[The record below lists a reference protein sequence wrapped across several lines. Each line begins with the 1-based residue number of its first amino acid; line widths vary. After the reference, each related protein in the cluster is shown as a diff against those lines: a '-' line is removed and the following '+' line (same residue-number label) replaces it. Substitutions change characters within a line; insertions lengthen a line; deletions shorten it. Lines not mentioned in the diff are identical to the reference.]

1 MTILGSVAAGHPL
14 TAEAAAEALRAG
26 GNAFDAALA
35 ALCAACVAEPV
46 LASLGGGGF
55 LLARPAGASPVLFDF
70 FAQTP
75 RRHRPEQ
82 ELEFYPILAD
92 FGDATQEFHIGQGS
106 IATPGTIAGLVAI
119 HREHCRLALEAIVAP
134 ACRLAR
140 DGVIVNR
147 VQRDIAEIVA
157 PILHA
162 SPASLALYA
171 DPNQPDRL
179 APVGARLCNPQLAET
194 LEWIAREGADPFY
207 HGDLGARLV
216 RDCAEHGGH
225 LSAADLAD
233 YRVERRAPLV
243 HPYRGAHLYT
253 NPPPSQ
259 GGFLLGVTLG
269 LLDAAEPDRL
279 GRGSPA
285 HLHALALAQELTQRL
300 RRAQPDAL
308 AEPLSA
314 PGSAL
319 VSEPVPSLAPSI
331 PEAYRRLMEGAAT
344 FSRGTTQI
352 SVADRE
358 GNLASVTLSNGEGA
372 GYVLPGTGIMLNN
385 MLGEEDINPHGFH
398 RWPTNR
404 RISSMMAPSLLAL
417 ADGGWVVTGSS
428 GSNRIRS
435 AILQV
440 VSNLIDFGLDL
451 EAAVASPRMHY
462 EDGVLN
468 LEPPI
473 TDDTIAT
480 LGKHWPGL
488 KVWNRESVFFGG
500 AHSVAVA
507 PDGSTHGAGDP
518 RRGGAALQVG

>member
-14 TAEAAAEALRAG
+14 TAEAAAETLRAG

-35 ALCAACVAEPV
+35 ALCAACIAEPV

-55 LLARPAGASPVLFDF
+55 LLARPAGGAPELFDF

-82 ELEFYPILAD
+82 ELDFYPILAD

-119 HREHCRLALEAIVAP
+119 HREHCRLPLRTIVAP

-147 VQRDIAEIVA
+147 VQRGIAEIVA

-162 SPASLALYA
+162 SPAALALCA
-171 DPNQPDRL
+171 DPDRPDRL
-179 APVGARLCNPQLAET
+179 APIGARVRNPPLAET
-194 LEWIAREGADPFY
+194 LERIAREGADPFY
-207 HGDLGARLV
+207 RGDLGARLV

-269 LLDAAEPDRL
+269 LLDGVEPARL

-300 RRAQPDAL
+300 RRAQPAAL
-308 AEPLSA
+308 AESLSGPLSA
-314 PGSAL
+314 PLSD
-319 VSEPVPSLAPSI
+319 VAPSI
-331 PEAYRRLMEGAAT
+331 PEAYRKLMEGAAT

-473 TDDTIAT
+473 ADDTLAA
-480 LGKHWPGL
+480 LGAHWPGL

-518 RRGGAALQVG
+518 RRGGVALQVG

>member
-1 MTILGSVAAGHPL
+1 M
-14 TAEAAAEALRAG
+14 
-26 GNAFDAALA
+26 
-35 ALCAACVAEPV
+35 
-46 LASLGGGGF
+46 
-55 LLARPAGASPVLFDF
+55 
-70 FAQTP
+70 
-75 RRHRPEQ
+75 
-82 ELEFYPILAD
+82 
-92 FGDATQEFHIGQGS
+92 
-106 IATPGTIAGLVAI
+106 
-119 HREHCRLALEAIVAP
+119 
-134 ACRLAR
+134 
-140 DGVIVNR
+140 IVNR
-147 VQRDIAEIVA
+147 IQRDIAEIVA

-162 SPASLALYA
+162 SPAALALFA
-171 DPNQPDRL
+171 DPEHPDRL
-179 APVGARLCNPQLAET
+179 APVGARVRNPQLAET
-194 LEWIAREGADPFY
+194 LERIAREGAAPFY
-207 HGDLGARLV
+207 RGDLGACLV

-243 HPYRGAHLYT
+243 HPYRGANLYT

-269 LLDAAEPDRL
+269 LLGAVEPARL

-285 HLHALALAQELTQRL
+285 YLHALALAQELTQRL
-300 RRAQPDAL
+300 RRAQPPAAL
-308 AEPLSA
+308 PKSLSEL
-314 PGSAL
+314 PR
-319 VSEPVPSLAPSI
+319 SI

-372 GYVLPGTGIMLNN
+372 GYVLPGSGIMLNN

-398 RWPTNR
+398 RWPTDR
-404 RISSMMAPSLLAL
+404 RISSMMAPSLLEL

-440 VSNLIDFGLDL
+440 ISNLIDFGLDL

-473 TDDTIAT
+473 TEETIAA
-480 LGKHWPGL
+480 LGTHWPGL
-488 KVWNRESVFFGG
+488 KVWNRGSVFFGG

-518 RRGGAALQVG
+518 RRGGVGLQVG

>member
-1 MTILGSVAAGHPL
+1 MTALGSVAAGHPL
-14 TAEAAAEALRAG
+14 TAEAAAEVLRAG

-35 ALCAACVAEPV
+35 ALCAACIAEPV

-55 LLARPAGASPVLFDF
+55 LLARPADSAPELFDF

-82 ELEFYPILAD
+82 ELDFYPILAD

-106 IATPGTIAGLVAI
+106 IATPGAIAGLVAI
-119 HREHCRLALEAIVAP
+119 HRVHCRLPLDVIVAP

-147 VQRDIAEIVA
+147 VQRDIAEIVS
-157 PILHA
+157 PILNA
-162 SPASLALYA
+162 SPAALALYA
-171 DPNQPDRL
+171 DPQQPGRL
-179 APVGARLCNPQLAET
+179 APVGARVRNPQFAEA
-194 LEWIAREGADPFY
+194 LERIAREGADPFY
-207 HGDLGARLV
+207 RGDLGARLV

-243 HPYRGAHLYT
+243 HPYRGARLYT

-269 LLDAAEPDRL
+269 LLGAVEPARL
-279 GRGSPA
+279 GRGSPEY
-285 HLHALALAQELTQRL
+285 LHALALAQELTQRL
-300 RRAQPDAL
+300 RRAQPAAH

-314 PGSAL
+314 LEPGIL
-319 VSEPVPSLAPSI
+319 DG
-331 PEAYRRLMEGAAT
+331 YRRLMEDAAT

-352 SVADRE
+352 SVADRD

-404 RISSMMAPSLLAL
+404 RISSMMAPSLLAR

-440 VSNLIDFGLDL
+440 VSNLIDFGLEL
-451 EAAVASPRMHY
+451 EAAVASPRMHFD
-462 EDGVLN
+462 DGVLN

-473 TDDTIAT
+473 TADTIAA
-480 LGKHWPGL
+480 LGTHWPGL
-488 KVWNRESVFFGG
+488 KVWNRGSVFFGG

-518 RRGGAALQVG
+518 RRGGVALQVD